1 MQMSQHPKIGP
12 FYGLQATA
20 NWAKFKPNL
29 SFMSREKM
37 NDSKDLSAAQCFFE
51 EFHAIGV

>member
-1 MQMSQHPKIGP
+1 MHISQHPKIGP

-20 NWAKFKPNL
+20 NWAKLSANL
-29 SFMSREKM
+29 YFISIENIKDYR
-37 NDSKDLSAAQCFFE
+37 DLSAAQCFFE